1 MDTDSMDTDTEDTDT
16 LPFDPDPFDPDL
28 LIAEGWTRTTQDGL
42 RGGTDKWTRGE
53 QCFITPHI
61 PLRCEYPQTREEY
74 LQPPLVDLESQN
86 TEWRVFVC
94 VVGASP
100 WSEDGW
106 HTAASREIHDLFLTP
121 EGTARRAAQAAQS
134 ARGLAEGET
143 YLCMDD
149 SHWTTFCE
157 VYTESCSEWLEYR
170 KHFEID
176 THAPYAGAWC
186 KDPRV
191 VVFEVIVRGTANA
204 QRVLDWFKGV
214 DGDVVYAEATGG
226 WANGNPH
233 K

>member
-1 MDTDSMDTDTEDTDT
+1 MDTDTDTHR
-16 LPFDPDPFDPDL
+16 FDPDR
-28 LIAEGWTRTTQDGL
+28 LIAEGWTRTTRDGL
-42 RGGTDKWTRGE
+42 GGGTDKWTRGE

-61 PLRCEYPQTREEY
+61 PLKSEYPQSNREY
-74 LQPPLVDLESQN
+74 LEPSLVDLESQN

-106 HTAASREIHDLFLTP
+106 QNAASREIHDLFLTP
-121 EGTARRAAQAAQS
+121 EGTARRAAQEEQS
-134 ARGLAEGET
+134 ARGLAEGELW
-143 YLCMDD
+143 LCMDD

-170 KHFEID
+170 EHFEIG
-176 THAPYAGAWC
+176 THLPYTGAWC

-191 VVFEVIVRGTANA
+191 VVFEVVVRGTANA
-204 QRVLDWFKGV
+204 QRVLDWFKTV